1 MSATLSTMSNTLQH
15 AVVVA
20 DDVFH
25 AEAQIELGLEVLVLF
40 DARRAASSARSIAIS
55 SSSSISG
62 LVSRSKAPAR
72 MASMAVS
79 TVP

>member
-1 MSATLSTMSNTLQH
+1 MSATLSIMSKILQH
-15 AVVVA
+15 PMVVA
-20 DDVFH
+20 DDVVH
-25 AEAQIELGLEVLVLF
+25 AEAQIELGLEVLVFFEHLRC
-40 DARRAASSARSIAIS
+40 ASARSIAIT

-62 LVSRSKAPAR
+62 LVSRSNAPAR